1 MGIEISRQA
10 GPVAA
15 TPEEALKDI
24 ERTALRPIRGEREAA
39 GRRVVAGWLRGVRG
53 ILTDDGERLLSREA
67 REAIRFIGEADSETL
82 ERFTSRI
89 NASEGVIDAG
99 AFVRYV
105 NTVAR
110 ATLNVAKGAGD
121 VGRDSAIKAFN
132 GVLNVSEEGANA
144 RLKKAGVEAGILTVL
159 VEEVAFAQADG
170 AGEFLERGAAG
181 ALRGGRDLARDIGLL
196 AVTTL
201 GLAAET
207 LERRNAADALDS
219 SERLRMRDGE
229 SEAAAKIPSALNEEA
244 LMQNLGLSRAEADE
258 LTEGIRNSPEFMRL
272 VDSGV
277 QIDTASALSVA
288 YLIAL
293 RRGADMDPEG
303 AESFL
308 DDDGVKRTLGV
319 GWYKRHTLAGA
330 KVMAKRKPILDPG
343 QKRGLKEEL
352 LQTVGDEHVDLNR
365 GEFVQPKGKGKKGD
379 DAEGR
384 GEGELSMAA

>member
-1 MGIEISRQA
+1 MGIEIVRQGGTIVGA
-10 GPVAA
+10 PD
-15 TPEEALKDI
+15 EALKDI
-24 ERTALRPIRGEREAA
+24 EKSALRPMRSEEEVA
-39 GRRVVAGWLRGVRG
+39 GRKVIAGWVRGVKG
-53 ILTDDGERLLSREA
+53 ILTDKGERLLSREA
-67 REAIRFIGEADSETL
+67 REAIRFIGDADRETL
-82 ERFTSRI
+82 ERLTSRI
-89 NASEGVIDAG
+89 NASEGVIEAG

-105 NTVAR
+105 NTVAQ
-110 ATLNVAKGAGD
+110 ATLNVAKVAGEA
-121 VGRDSAIKAFN
+121 GRDSAIKAFN
-132 GVLNVSEEGANA
+132 TVLDVSEEAANA
-144 RLKKAGVEAGILTVL
+144 RLRKAGVEAGILTVL
-159 VEEVAFAQADG
+159 AEEVAFAQADG

-181 ALRGGRDLARDIGLL
+181 ALRGGRDLARNIGLL
-196 AVTTL
+196 AVTSL
-201 GLAAET
+201 GLAAEA
-207 LERRNAADALDS
+207 LARRNAADASDS
-219 SERLRMRDGE
+219 MERLRMRDGE
-229 SEAAAKIPSALNEEA
+229 SEAAAKMPSALNAEG

-365 GEFVQPKGKGKKGD
+365 EDFIQPKKKGKKGD
-379 DAEGR
+379 DAEGA
-384 GEGELSMAA
+384 GELSMAA